1 MIRTLLNELPAEVEK
16 TIMTL
21 AEQLI
26 AKGIEETLI
35 AITLI
40 NEGTNDT
47 VIMQQTGLD
56 LKIIQTLH
64 KKVLH

>member
-56 LKIIQTLH
+56 LKIIQTLR
-64 KKVLH
+64 KKILH